1 MKRERLLVA
10 ILLAALAACGSPARH
25 PAVRPVSTTASQP
38 VATEAPTSTS
48 SAPTTVTTAAPATTL
63 PPHAPYAIATTT
75 LALVDTSR
83 PTVSQGK
90 VLSASRTLTTTVWYP
105 PGAAGPWPL
114 VVFAHGY
121 KLGVEPYVHLC
132 QTWAAAGY
140 VVAAPSFPL
149 TDETVAGSN
158 LDETDINSQPTDVSF
173 VITGV
178 LAHLAAMVD
187 PGRIGVA
194 GHSDGG
200 QTVLGVGFQS
210 GWADSRVRAVIG
222 LSVQPLL
229 VPPVYPFG
237 VRPVLIAQGDQ
248 DTINAMTLGVSA
260 YNQLRS
266 PHYLLMLLGAGHL
279 PPFAGGTQ
287 WQPVVDRVTV
297 DFLDRYVGLRTASD
311 SSLRSDGQVAGLA
324 TMTAS

>member
-1 MKRERLLVA
+1 MKRERLLA
-10 ILLAALAACGSPARH
+10 ALLLVGLAACAGPGRH
-25 PAVRPVSTTASQP
+25 EAVRSVSTTTSEPA
-38 VATEAPTSTS
+38 VTEASTSTS
-48 SAPTTVTTAAPATTL
+48 APPGTVTTTPL
-63 PPHAPYAIATTT
+63 RHVAPYDITTTT

-83 PTVSQGK
+83 PTVSNGK

-105 PGAAGPWPL
+105 AGAAGPWPL

-121 KLGVEPYVHLC
+121 KLGVDPYIHLC
-132 QTWAAAGY
+132 QTWAEAGY
-140 VVAAPSFPL
+140 VVAAPTFPL
-149 TDETVAGSN
+149 TDVAVAGSN
-158 LDETDINSQPTDVSF
+158 LDENDINNQPTDVSF

-178 LAHLAAMVD
+178 LAHLTTLLD

-200 QTVLGVGFQS
+200 QTMLGVGFQP

-237 VRPVLIAQGDQ
+237 VRPVLIAQGNQ
-248 DTINAMTLGVSA
+248 DTINPVTLGVNA

-266 PHYLLMLLGAGHL
+266 PRYLLMLLGAGHL
-279 PPFAGGTQ
+279 PPFSGGSQ
-287 WQPVVDRVTV
+287 WQPVVDRVTI
-297 DFLDRYVGLRTASD
+297 DFLDRYVGLRTAND
-311 SSLRSDGQVAGLA
+311 AALRGDGQEGGLA